1 MSKFGAVA
9 MLIAMVIFSGG
20 SAAAQPP
27 PSCQDEVRQLRW
39 LVQKY
44 AADRTQL
51 EFALATSEA
60 RRQAAEAEAARLKS
74 APGQN
79 PAAK

>member
-1 MSKFGAVA
+1 MRSRTFCVSVAALVLLAGGAT
-9 MLIAMVIFSGG
+9 
-20 SAAAQPP
+20 AQAPKPP
-27 PSCQDEVRQLRW
+27 CEDEVRALRF

-44 AADRTQL
+44 SSDRAQL
-51 EFALATSEA
+51 EFALAPSEA